1 MDEHINP
8 LDVLV
13 QALEQFWIEC
23 GGEYELA
30 PDFMDKVAEYKKMCA
45 EVYVDPGDARFS
57 TLVYATY
64 EVLVECLIATKID
77 GLELRLKDGV
87 LHLLTRKDRHD
98 RGWVVDNDLGGE
110 DM

>member
-13 QALEQFWIEC
+13 ETLKQL
-23 GGEYELA
+23 GDSGEYELA
-30 PDFMDKVAEYKKMCA
+30 PDFMDKVVEYKGMCA
-45 EVYVDPGDARFS
+45 DVYVDPGDARFS
-57 TLVYATY
+57 TLVCAIH

-77 GLELRLKDGV
+77 GLELWFKGGV
-87 LHLLTRKDRHD
+87 LHLLIRKDR
-98 RGWVVDNDLGGE
+98 RAKGWVVDNDLGEE